1 MDLPAVRQEPS
12 RSETQLP
19 TSRQLSQT
27 VIRLLDVED
36 PRTVGRTVTAAEAQA
51 VLDGMAGR
59 DAPCTPSEAATAV
72 GQLLGLYPGREITDA
87 RTYAQGLTAMLAAY
101 PRDFVKRVCNP
112 VTGLP
117 SRLKFLPTLADLRE
131 ALDAERL
138 RRDRIAASARWV
150 VAQAERQ
157 RKEAEEAAAF
167 EAGRPTAEDRAKRVQ
182 ELIGSLRKSAELD
195 GA

>member
-1 MDLPAVRQEPS
+1 M
-12 RSETQLP
+12 
-19 TSRQLSQT
+19 SQA
-27 VIRLLDVED
+27 VIRLLDVDD
-36 PRTVGRTVTAAEAQA
+36 PRSIGRTVTAAEAQA
-51 VLDGMAGR
+51 VLDSIEGR
-59 DAPCTPSEAATAV
+59 DTPCSPTDAAEAV
-72 GQLLGLYPGREITDA
+72 GRLLGLYPGREITDA

-150 VAQAERQ
+150 LAQAARQ
-157 RKEAEEAAAF
+157 RKEADEEAAF
-167 EAGRPTAEDRAKRVQ
+167 EANRPSAEERSRRVR
-182 ELIGSLRKSAELD
+182 ELINGLRNSMHS
-195 GA
+195 GAA

>member
-1 MDLPAVRQEPS
+1 MTPS
-12 RSETQLP
+12 P
-19 TSRQLSQT
+19 TSKQLLQT

-36 PRTVGRTVTAAEAQA
+36 PRTVVRYVTAAEAQA

-59 DAPCTPSEAATAV
+59 DALCTPTEAAEAV
-72 GQLLGLYPGREITDA
+72 GRLLGLYPGREITDA

-157 RKEAEEAAAF
+157 RKEAKEDAAF
-167 EAGRPTAEDRAKRVQ
+167 EANRPAPEERARRVQ
-182 ELIGSLRKSAELD
+182 ELIRGLRKTSEAD
-195 GA
+195 HA